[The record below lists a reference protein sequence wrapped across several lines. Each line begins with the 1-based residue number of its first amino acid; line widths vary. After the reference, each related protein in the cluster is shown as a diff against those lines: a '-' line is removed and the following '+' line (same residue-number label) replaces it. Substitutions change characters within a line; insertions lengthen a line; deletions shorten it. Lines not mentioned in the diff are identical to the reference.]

1 MPGPIVRRLR
11 LPPADTS
18 PAAARGA
25 VSAVLDEAGLK
36 ALRPE
41 ALLLTSELVTN
52 GVIHARTDIE
62 VEIVAEPDGVR
73 VTVTDFATPD
83 PALVVAEVTV
93 GSMDPRSTHPDGPGA
108 GHVWTDERRERSD
121 WSEEGP
127 ASGAAR
133 ELASAR
139 RSKGPGA
146 TKHRLDDAVP
156 AEGGRGLLL
165 VSRFASRWG
174 TTHEAGGRQVWFQL
188 DGSPVGAGPI
198 VEAGAAASIEEAIGI
213 VLDGGEESVGQPTS
227 APHALTDL
235 VTRLGLALGAATA
248 TVSVDRA
255 DGRGTQTLAR
265 YAAGNTFSGGG
276 RTVRV
281 PLPMSRPW
289 TGEFTATGARGRY
302 ARLLA
307 GLTAGQ
313 LGLLVENQRLHEA
326 HSEGRGWLL
335 FLAQA
340 GELLAQS
347 MNVDLTVALIPRL
360 VVPRLGLWCAVHLT
374 NEYGELQ
381 LASLTHADE
390 LAVPTLSKELDAQIE
405 ALESALAADGFV
417 PLEASPG
424 GMSFPL
430 SVRGGSLGVITA
442 GRPPSRHHAPEE
454 LAIIEDLARRA
465 AVAIENARV
474 HDTRSRIATTLQ
486 RSLLPPELPQ
496 IDGLEVAA
504 QYVPAGDGLDVGGD
518 FYDLVPLPGQGWLL
532 VVGDVSGKGAGAAA
546 VTGLVREVLHTL
558 AADHRQPAETL
569 SRLNATLVERG
580 GGYFCTLALA
590 FLRVADPTAADLV
603 AADLVDGG
611 LGLAEAGPTAA
622 DLSTP
627 IAFEL
632 ALHLAGH
639 DQPVLLRANGTTS
652 MVGACGTALGL
663 LNDIM
668 VPRTTIRL
676 RRGDSLVFYTDGVTE
691 RRKGGRLYGH
701 KRLRTEIS
709 SLVGSPAS
717 VLASRL
723 RRSVLAF
730 SPQPPKDDIAIVALR
745 AV

>member
-1 MPGPIVRRLR
+1 MSPRRTVEERLGNVSGQTVRRLR

-18 PAAARGA
+18 PAAARAA
-25 VSAVLDEAGLK
+25 VAAVLDETGLDP
-36 ALRPE
+36 LRPE

-52 GVIHARTDIE
+52 GVIHARTEIE
-62 VEIVAEPDGVR
+62 VEIIADAEGVR
-73 VTVTDFATPD
+73 VTVTDFAVPD
-83 PALVVAEVTV
+83 PSLVVAEVTI
-93 GSMDPRSTHPDGPGA
+93 GGAGPDDPDGRPPA
-108 GHVWTDERRERSD
+108 GR
-121 WSEEGP
+121 
-127 ASGAAR
+127 
-133 ELASAR
+133 LN
-139 RSKGPGA
+139 
-146 TKHRLDDAVP
+146 RLDDAQP

-174 TTHEAGGRQVWFQL
+174 TTHEPGGRQVWFQL
-188 DGSPVGAGPI
+188 DRSPETEPQRPT
-198 VEAGAAASIEEAIGI
+198 VERAAIPTVEEAIGT
-213 VLDGGEESVGQPTS
+213 VLGEATESVGQPTS

-235 VTRLGLALGAATA
+235 VTRLGRALGAATA

-255 DGRGTQTLAR
+255 DGRGAQTVAR
-265 YAAGNTFSGGG
+265 YASGESFASDG
-276 RTVRV
+276 RAVRV
-281 PLPMSRPW
+281 PLPLSRPW
-289 TGEFTATGARGRY
+289 IGEFTATGARGRF
-302 ARLLA
+302 AESLA
-307 GLTAGQ
+307 GLTVGQ

-335 FLAQA
+335 FLAHA

-360 VVPRLGLWCAVHLT
+360 VVPRLGMWCAVHLT
-374 NEYGELQ
+374 NEYGELG
-381 LASLTHADE
+381 LAALTHADE
-390 LAVPTLSKELDAQIE
+390 TAVPTLSKELDTHLD
-405 ALESALAADGFV
+405 ALDAVLTSDGFV
-417 PLEASPG
+417 PLEASQG
-424 GMSFPL
+424 GMSYSL
-430 SVRGGSLGVITA
+430 TVREETLGTLTA
-442 GRPPSRHHAPEE
+442 GRPPGRHHTPEE

-465 AVAIENARV
+465 AVAIDNARV
-474 HDTRSRIATTLQ
+474 HDTRSRIAATLQ
-486 RSLLPPELPQ
+486 RSLLPPDLPQ

-558 AADHRQPAETL
+558 AADYRQPAETL
-569 SRLNATLVERG
+569 ARLNATLVERG

-603 AADLVDGG
+603 AADLVAGG
-611 LGLAEAGPTAA
+611 LGRGGLTETGLTTA
-622 DLSTP
+622 DLATP
-627 IAFEL
+627 VVFDL

-639 DQPVLLRANGTTS
+639 DQPVLLRANGATS

-663 LNDIM
+663 LNDIT

-691 RRKGGRLYGH
+691 RRKGGRLFGH
-701 KRLRTEIS
+701 KRLRSEIS

-730 SPQPPKDDIAIVALR
+730 SSQPPKDDIAIVALR

>member
-1 MPGPIVRRLR
+1 VFPPLILARGPSMRERRGELFCAPLSPQRPPRERLSNVSGPIVRRLR

-18 PAAARGA
+18 PAAARAA
-25 VSAVLDEAGLK
+25 VAAILDESALD

-52 GVIHARTDIE
+52 GVIHARTEIE
-62 VEIVAEPDGVR
+62 VEITADVDGVR
-73 VTVTDFATPD
+73 VAVTDFAGPD
-83 PALVVAEVTV
+83 PSLVVAEVTS
-93 GSMDPRSTHPDGPGA
+93 G
-108 GHVWTDERRERSD
+108 REPTSRLS
-121 WSEEGP
+121 
-127 ASGAAR
+127 
-133 ELASAR
+133 
-139 RSKGPGA
+139 
-146 TKHRLDDAVP
+146 RLDDAQP

-174 TTHEAGGRQVWFQL
+174 TTHEPGGRQVWFQL
-188 DGSPVGAGPI
+188 DKSPAAAPPWPT
-198 VEAGAAASIEEAIGI
+198 VEAAAPPTIEEAIGT
-213 VLDGGEESVGQPTS
+213 VLGGATESVGQPTS

-235 VTRLGLALGAATA
+235 VNRLGRALGAATA
-248 TVSVDRA
+248 TVTVDRA
-255 DGRGTQTLAR
+255 DGRGSQTLAR
-265 YAAGNTFSGGG
+265 YLSGSPLAADG
-276 RTVRV
+276 RAVRV
-281 PLPMSRPW
+281 PLPLSRPW
-289 TGEFTATGARGRY
+289 SGEFSATGARGRF
-302 ARLLA
+302 AEPLA

-335 FLAQA
+335 FLAHA

-374 NEYGELQ
+374 NEYGELG
-381 LASLTHADE
+381 LAAMTHADE
-390 LAVPTLSKELDAQIE
+390 TAVTTLSKELDGHAD
-405 ALESALAADGFV
+405 ALDAALTADGFV
-417 PLEASPG
+417 PVEASQG
-424 GMSFPL
+424 GMAYPL
-430 SVRGGSLGVITA
+430 TVREETLGTLTA
-442 GRPPSRHHAPEE
+442 GRPPGRHHTSEE

-474 HDTRSRIATTLQ
+474 HDTRSRIAATLQ
-486 RSLLPPELPQ
+486 RSLLPPDLPR

-558 AADHRQPAETL
+558 AADHHQPAETL
-569 SRLNATLVERG
+569 ARLNATLVERG

-603 AADLVDGG
+603 AADLVSGG
-611 LGLAEAGPTAA
+611 LGPGGLTDGLTTA
-622 DLSTP
+622 DLATP
-627 IAFEL
+627 VVFDL
-632 ALHLAGH
+632 SLHLAGH
-639 DQPVLLRANGTTS
+639 DQPVLLRANGATS

-663 LNDIM
+663 LNHIT

-676 RRGDSLVFYTDGVTE
+676 RRGDSLIFYTDGVTE

-701 KRLRTEIS
+701 KRLRSEIS
-709 SLVGSPAS
+709 TLVGSPAS
-717 VLASRL
+717 VLATRL

>member
-1 MPGPIVRRLR
+1 MSPVGPSKERLGNVSGQIVRRLR

-25 VSAVLDEAGLK
+25 VSAVLEEAGLD
-36 ALRPE
+36 ALGPE

-62 VEIVAEPDGVR
+62 VEIVAEADGVR
-73 VTVTDFATPD
+73 VTVTDFAAPD
-83 PALVVAEVTV
+83 SALVVAEVRL
-93 GSMDPRSTHPDGPGA
+93 GGA
-108 GHVWTDERRERSD
+108 GAHADGGGGRM
-121 WSEEGP
+121 G
-127 ASGAAR
+127 
-133 ELASAR
+133 
-139 RSKGPGA
+139 
-146 TKHRLDDAVP
+146 RLDHERV

-174 TTHEAGGRQVWFQL
+174 TTHEPAGRQVWFQIDATSDRPAPARATVE
-188 DGSPVGAGPI
+188 DGEGGPPT
-198 VEAGAAASIEEAIGI
+198 IEEAIGTI
-213 VLDGGEESVGQPTS
+213 LGGAVELVRQPTS
-227 APHALTDL
+227 SPHALTEL
-235 VTRLGLALGAATA
+235 VARLGRALGAATA
-248 TVSVDRA
+248 TVSVDRG
-255 DGRGTQTLAR
+255 DGRGGQTLAR
-265 YAAGNTFSGGG
+265 YSSGASRDSDG

-281 PLPMSRPW
+281 ALPLSRPW
-289 TGEFTATGARGRY
+289 RGEFTATGAQGRH
-302 ARLLA
+302 AAPLA

-347 MNVDLTVALIPRL
+347 MNVDLTVALVPRL
-360 VVPRLGLWCAVHLT
+360 VVPRLGAWCAVHLT
-374 NEYGELQ
+374 NEYGELA

-390 LAVPTLSKELDAQIE
+390 SAVPTLTKELDVHVA
-405 ALESALAADGFV
+405 ALDGVLAADGFV

-430 SVRGGSLGVITA
+430 TVRGAGIGTLTA
-442 GRPPSRHHAPEE
+442 GRPLGRHHTPEE

-486 RSLLPPELPQ
+486 RSLLPPDLPQ

-532 VVGDVSGKGAGAAA
+532 AVGDVSGKGAGAAA

-558 AADHRQPAETL
+558 AADYRQPAETL

-603 AADLVDGG
+603 AADLVAGG
-611 LGLAEAGPTAA
+611 LGASSLVDA
-622 DLSTP
+622 DLSMADLSRP
-627 IAFEL
+627 IAFDL
-632 ALHLAGH
+632 SLHLAGH
-639 DQPVLLRANGTTS
+639 DQPVLLRANGATS
-652 MVGACGTALGL
+652 MVGTCGTALGL
-663 LNDIM
+663 LNDIT
-668 VPRTTIRL
+668 VPRASVRL

-691 RRKGGRLYGH
+691 RRKGSRLFGH
-701 KRLRTEIS
+701 KRLRSEIS

-717 VLASRL
+717 VLTTRL